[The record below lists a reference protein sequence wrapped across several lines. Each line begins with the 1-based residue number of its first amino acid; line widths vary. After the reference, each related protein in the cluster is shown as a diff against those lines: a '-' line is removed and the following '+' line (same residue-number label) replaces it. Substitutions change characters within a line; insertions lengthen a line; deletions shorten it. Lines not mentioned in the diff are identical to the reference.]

1 MKKII
6 AGIAAVAIV
15 TTMGATGVFAKE
27 ANFTRGFASN
37 GAVCSA
43 VNCLRQNQNCQKNP
57 DAGYKDENGDGICD
71 AKESCQNGTC
81 EAKESCQNACENNAN
96 RQLRQQ
102 LSRHNNH

>member
-71 AKESCQNGTC
+71 AKESCQN
-81 EAKESCQNACENNAN
+81 ACENNAN